1 MSTLY
6 LGNSALDIDGGALRM
21 KLLILLSVK
30 ADFAR
35 RVEPTVP
42 VVAPPK
48 NADMVE
54 PGIVV

>member
-1 MSTLY
+1 M
-6 LGNSALDIDGGALRM
+6 DIDGGALRM